1 MSREPRHR
9 ARLAACVL
17 AAALAFSATAV
28 CAAERLTVQ
37 NVQTASFPDVT
48 LNVGLPAS
56 VIDAAGSGEPT
67 FRITENGIE
76 VPVSAV
82 RRADGDRRPAD
93 VVLLIDASGSMAG
106 SPITDA
112 QSAALE
118 FIAAMGATDRIALVS
133 FDTEPTVLSEFTSH
147 PGTLRTAVG
156 TLRARGETALYDGL
170 VRASALFAE
179 SAGRDRYIIVL
190 SDGGDTQ
197 SLNSLDSA
205 AAAVGESG
213 APVYAVALESPEY
226 NPASLKTLA
235 ERSGG
240 RLSTA
245 ADSSAFTQ
253 IFAGIASELASRY
266 LITFK
271 SQAPNTVDL
280 ELAIVARGGEGGVSA
295 TATHV
300 LANPGFAAAK
310 AADLPASGPAQPL
323 VFPVWPPLAILAMVF
338 GAAFLMVVA
347 VGVLFA
353 RDRTALE
360 QLKYYEQFHER
371 DSDTDDLRNAAA
383 GGLGAKMRE
392 TLEAVAD
399 QRGLTG
405 FVRLHLER
413 AGWPLRPNEYIYF
426 HVLITSLAG
435 VLFWVTTGSM
445 LLAVIA
451 IMLVVLVPLLVVS
464 SASTRRTARFEA
476 QLPDI
481 LSMIAGSLRTGWGVQ
496 QAIDLVVQEVGEP
509 ASSEFS
515 RVQAEAR
522 LGMPLEQSLGRMAE
536 RLDSDDYRWTVAAIG
551 IQRDIGGNLAEV
563 LDIVAGTIRERAELK
578 RHVTSLTA
586 ESRFSAVVLVALPFF
601 LLIAMW
607 FVGRQYISALVT
619 NPIGWLAMG
628 TGLLLLLIGA
638 FWLMRLT
645 KVDI

>member
-1 MSREPRHR
+1 MTREPRHR
-9 ARLAACVL
+9 ARLVACVL
-17 AAALAFSATAV
+17 ATALAFSATAV
-28 CAAERLTVQ
+28 YGAERLTVQ
-37 NVQTASFPDVT
+37 NAQTASFPEVT

-56 VIDAAGSGEPT
+56 VIDSAGSGEPT

-118 FIAAMGATDRIALVS
+118 FIAAMGAADRIALVS

-156 TLRARGETALYDGL
+156 TLNARGETALYDGL

-205 AAAVGESG
+205 AAAVGKSG

-245 ADSSAFTQ
+245 ADSSAFTE
-253 IFAGIASELASRY
+253 IFAGIASELSSRY
-266 LITFK
+266 LVTFK

-280 ELAIVARGGEGGVSA
+280 ELAIVARGGDGDVSA

-300 LANPGFAAAK
+300 LANPGFTAAK
-310 AADLPASGPAQPL
+310 ASDLPASGPAQPL
-323 VFPVWPPLAILAMVF
+323 VFPVWPPLAILGMAF
-338 GAAFLMVVA
+338 GAMFLLVVA

-353 RDRTALE
+353 RDQTALE

-371 DSDTDDLRNAAA
+371 DSDTDDLRNAAG

-435 VLFWVTTGSM
+435 VLLWVTTDSM

-451 IMLVVLVPLLVVS
+451 IVLAVLVPILVVS
-464 SASTRRTARFEA
+464 SAIMRRTARFEG

-515 RVQAEAR
+515 RVQAETR
-522 LGMPLEQSLGRMAE
+522 LGMTLEQSLGRMAE
-536 RLDSDDYRWTVAAIG
+536 RLNSDDYRWTVAAIG

-586 ESRFSAVVLVALPFF
+586 ESRFSAVVLVVLPFF
-601 LLIAMW
+601 LMIAMW
-607 FVGRQYISALVT
+607 FVGRQYMSALLT
-619 NPIGWLAMG
+619 NPIGWLSMG
-628 TGLLLLLIGA
+628 TGLLLLVIGA